1 MAVCG
6 AGINPSMTVSF
17 LLNTG
22 RSHFTGLLDEDEAAD
37 EDARERYDPA
47 ASLDTKPKLIRTVEG
62 EDVEGAPDPGSGL
75 RTSGMI
81 KW

>member
-1 MAVCG
+1 MNSG
-6 AGINPSMTVSF
+6 HSY
-17 LLNTG
+17 
-22 RSHFTGLLDEDEAAD
+22 FTEPLVEDEDAD
-37 EDARERYDPA
+37 EGARERYDPA

-62 EDVEGAPDPGSGL
+62 EDVEDMPDPGSGL